1 MCPCGCP
8 SGETGAARRSQRGAS
23 SHGRATNDEPATM
36 TATDAAELTT
46 ANRAGLALLSP
57 RALVV
62 SPVDAFFGLHPG
74 DRALVNAG
82 EAVGRG
88 QPIIEHYRDPRTIVV
103 EGIPPGDGP
112 ATPGDRW
119 AASPGR
125 RSHEGDAS
133 AGGELLFRS
142 GGKWRIAGGDRPD
155 PIEAPFAGIVSDV
168 RPGTG
173 VTVRTAASA
182 ILGRAVLAGPTWG
195 RLQIVTDADGELR
208 AQHVDVGAAGAIIVA
223 GARIDAEALTRA
235 RAVGVRG
242 VIVAA
247 LGIKEQRDFLAS
259 ERRGRAAVH
268 GLPPFGI
275 LVLDGAGRRPIASPL
290 MAMFKAL
297 EGGMVAI
304 IGSPPAL
311 VIDES
316 GIELPQPSPDLVRV
330 RSGPLAGAEGTWAGL
345 AGPRRF
351 PAGVTLEAA
360 FIRFGGRP
368 PVAIPIGD
376 LERFA

>member
-1 MCPCGCP
+1 V
-8 SGETGAARRSQRGAS
+8 
-23 SHGRATNDEPATM
+23 TNDEVGAM
-36 TATDAAELTT
+36 TAADVAELT
-46 ANRAGLALLSP
+46 AVQRAGMALIAH
-57 RALVV
+57 RTLVA
-62 SPVDAFFGLHPG
+62 SPVDAFFALHPG
-74 DRALVNAG
+74 DRPLVKAG

-88 QPIIEHYRDPRTIVV
+88 QPILEQYGDARTIVV
-103 EGIPPGDGP
+103 
-112 ATPGDRW
+112 A
-119 AASPGR
+119 
-125 RSHEGDAS
+125 GDAS
-133 AGGELLFRS
+133 AEGNSAPGERWTQAAARRGREGEATPAGGELLFRS
-142 GGKWRIAGGDRPD
+142 GGNWRIAGGERPH
-155 PIEAPFAGIVSDV
+155 PIEAPFSGVVQSV

-173 VTVRTAASA
+173 VTVRSAASG

-235 RAVGVRG
+235 RAVGIRG

-259 ERRGRAAVH
+259 EKRGSAAVH

-275 LVLDGAGRRPIASPL
+275 LVLDGAARRSIASPI
-290 MAMFKAL
+290 MAMFEAL
-297 EGGMVAI
+297 EGSMVAI
-304 IGSPPAL
+304 VGSPPAL
-311 VIDES
+311 VADDPALR
-316 GIELPQPSPDLVRV
+316 LPEPPADLVRV

-360 FIRFGGRP
+360 FVRFGGRP

>member
-1 MCPCGCP
+1 MSAP
-8 SGETGAARRSQRGAS
+8 GATVDAEVADLAGLELVARR
-23 SHGRATNDEPATM
+23 T
-36 TATDAAELTT
+36 LI
-46 ANRAGLALLSP
+46 
-57 RALVV
+57 V
-62 SPVDAFFGLHPG
+62 SPIDMLFPLHPG
-74 DRALVNAG
+74 DRPLVKEG
-82 EAVGRG
+82 EAVGRA
-88 QPIIEHYRDPRTIVV
+88 QPIVEQIREPRTLVV
-103 EGIPPGDGP
+103 TGVGTPEEPGTPGERWTAPTGRPRDQEGP
-112 ATPGDRW
+112 A
-119 AASPGR
+119 
-125 RSHEGDAS
+125 E
-133 AGGELLFRS
+133 GELLFRS
-142 GGKWRIAGGDRPD
+142 AGRWRVASGERAETL
-155 PIEAPFAGIVSDV
+155 EAPSAGVVDVV
-168 RPGTG
+168 RPGSGITIRS
-173 VTVRTAASA
+173 VANA
-182 ILGRAVLAGPTWG
+182 IPGRLVLAGPTWG
-195 RLQIVTDADGELR
+195 RLQVATGADGELR

-275 LVLDGAGRRPIASPL
+275 LVLDGAARRPIASPL
-290 MAMFKAL
+290 MTLFEAI

-304 IGSPPAL
+304 VGNPPAL
-311 VIDES
+311 VVDDPSIT
-316 GIELPQPSPDLVRV
+316 LPKPAPDLVRV

-360 FIRFGGRP
+360 FVRFGGRP

>member
-1 MCPCGCP
+1 MT
-8 SGETGAARRSQRGAS
+8 ERAAAMSTRG
-23 SHGRATNDEPATM
+23 D
-36 TATDAAELTT
+36 TAEDRT
-46 ANRAGLALLSP
+46 GLALLAM
-57 RALVV
+57 RTLVS
-62 SPVDAFFGLHPG
+62 SPVDAFFPLHPG
-74 DRALVNAG
+74 DRALVQAG

-88 QPIIEHYRDPRTIVV
+88 QQILEHYRDPRTLVV
-103 EGIPPGDGP
+103 PTDGGGDGQGV
-112 ATPGDRW
+112 PGDRW
-119 AASPGR
+119 AAPPGR
-125 RSHEGDAS
+125 RAREAEPA

-142 GGKWRIAGGDRPD
+142 RGKWRIAGGDRPD
-155 PIEAPFAGIVSDV
+155 PIEAPFAGVVSDV

-173 VTVRTAASA
+173 VVVRSTARA
-182 ILGRAVLAGPTWG
+182 ILGRAALAGPTWG

-235 RAVGVRG
+235 RAVGIRG

-275 LVLDGAGRRPIASPL
+275 LVLEGAARRTIPSPL
-290 MAMFKAL
+290 MAMFRAL

-304 IGSPPAL
+304 VGAPPAL
-311 VIDES
+311 VVED
-316 GIELPQPSPDLVRV
+316 GTVELPRPARDLVRV

-351 PAGVTLEAA
+351 PAGVILEAA
-360 FIRFGGRP
+360 FVRFGGRP